1 MVNTIRPTGPR
12 LDQEIR
18 QLSKVV
24 NELEGAFRGHQ
35 QSLRQKGMTLPQ
47 GLLPALQQLHV
58 DLDDL
63 AKEVEETLTEI
74 QRLGAV
80 GDTAELINSSLDLDS
95 VLNAVMDTV
104 IRLTG
109 AERGYLML
117 RNAETKEMQFRVAR
131 NIEQRSLD
139 EAESMVSRT
148 IVTEVARTGLPV
160 VTTNATQDDR
170 FSEQKSVVSFAL
182 RSILCVPLTVKGEV
196 TGVIYADNRIKAGLF
211 GDKEKQLLYAFA
223 NQAAVTIENARL
235 FERLQASLAEI
246 TAINNLMDN
255 VFASIASGVITT
267 DAQDTIMILNQAA
280 CRILNVSPDNSLG
293 QVVWQ
298 VLPPLREG
306 FDELLA
312 AVRERNLEETVEAEP
327 NIADRGTVNLKLKLS
342 PLRDTR
348 QVTQGVAIVVD
359 DLTELKQREDQLKVV
374 SKYLTPA
381 MVENIQ
387 SIEALGLRGERRVV
401 TTVFVDVRGF
411 MTFPPS
417 LRPQEL
423 MEMLNDYLTIAADA
437 ITQQNG
443 VIDKYMANEIMA
455 LFNTQLNPDDDHA
468 WRGAQAALTMAD
480 EYLEFYRL
488 HGEPDTARYYR
499 VGIHTGIATLGNAG
513 SKTRKEFTAIGDSI
527 NLAHRLMENAA
538 PGQIIISDDTFQQ
551 CAPHLNDP
559 QQNIRVIARGQLL
572 VKGRQQPT
580 GVHEVCREAIKAN
593 A

>member
-1 MVNTIRPTGPR
+1 MVNTIRPSGPKV
-12 LDQEIR
+12 DQEIR
-18 QLSKVV
+18 QLSKMV
-24 NELEGAFRGHQ
+24 NELEGAFRAHQ
-35 QSLRQKGMTLPQ
+35 QMLRQRAMTLPQ
-47 GLLPALQQLHV
+47 GLLPALQQLHT
-58 DLDDL
+58 DLDAL
-63 AKEVEETLTEI
+63 AKQVEETQTEI
-74 QRLGAV
+74 QRLRAV
-80 GDTAELINSSLDLDS
+80 GDTAELINSTLDFDD

-131 NIEQRSLD
+131 NIEQRNLD

-148 IVTEVARTGLPV
+148 IVSEVTRTGLPV
-160 VTTNATQDDR
+160 VTTNAAQDTR
-170 FSEQKSVVSFAL
+170 FSTQQSVVSFAL
-182 RSILCVPLTVKGEV
+182 RSILCAPLTVKGEV
-196 TGVIYADNRIKAGLF
+196 TGVIYADNRIKSGLF
-211 GDKEKQLLYAFA
+211 GDKELQLLYAFA

-246 TAINNLMDN
+246 TAMNDLMDN

-267 DAQDTIMILNQAA
+267 DAKDMIMILNEAA
-280 CRILNVSPDNSLG
+280 CRILNVSLDRSLG

-306 FDELLA
+306 FDRLLS

-327 NIADRGTVNLKLKLS
+327 TIADRGVVNLKFKLS

-359 DLTELKQREDQLKVV
+359 DLTELKQREAQLKVV

-387 SIEALGLRGERRVV
+387 SIDRLGLGGERRLV
-401 TTVFVDVRGF
+401 TAVFIDVRGF
-411 MTFPPS
+411 ATFPPS

-423 MEMLNDYLTIAADA
+423 MEMLNIYLTVAADA
-437 ITQQNG
+437 MTQQNG

-455 LFNTQLNPDDDHA
+455 LFNTQLNPGDDHA
-468 WRGAQAALTMAD
+468 WRAIQAALIMAD
-480 EYLEFYRL
+480 EYLGFYRQF
-488 HGEPDTARYYR
+488 GEPDTARYYR
-499 VGIHTGIATLGNAG
+499 AGIHTGIATLGNAG
-513 SKTRKEFTAIGDSI
+513 SETRKEFTAIGDSI
-527 NLAHRLMENAA
+527 NLAHRLMENAK
-538 PGQIIISDDTFQQ
+538 PGQIIISEDTFQHCQ
-551 CAPHLNDP
+551 PYLDDP
-559 QQNIRVIARGQLL
+559 QHNVRVIARGQIQ
-572 VKGRQQPT
+572 VKGRQQVT
-580 GVHEVCREAIKAN
+580 GIYEVCREAVQAN